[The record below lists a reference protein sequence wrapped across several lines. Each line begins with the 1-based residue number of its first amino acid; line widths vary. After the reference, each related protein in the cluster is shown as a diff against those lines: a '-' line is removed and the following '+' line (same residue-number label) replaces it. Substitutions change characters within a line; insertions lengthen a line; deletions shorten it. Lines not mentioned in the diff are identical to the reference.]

1 MSQDPSTLI
10 FHHIPKAAGSVF
22 SSSLAVY
29 FPESAVFRMDYV
41 ETNQERID
49 FIAGLTEKER
59 KRYRLILG
67 HMPFG
72 VHRLLAQQS
81 AYYAFVRHPVKRV
94 LSLCRFICEREHHYL
109 NSKLKEAG
117 SVAAFVR
124 SGCTTETHNEM
135 VRYFCYPEQID
146 ESEPVGPQHLKFA
159 IENIETHFP
168 SVGLSENY
176 DASVVI
182 FSKLYG
188 MSAPFYIRRNQSK
201 GASVVLTDEDK
212 EAVREANTW
221 DMELYEYLQERFQK
235 QLDASLEEDPDAVS
249 RFQKAN
255 SSYGRFIYTL
265 RGGTRKVLR
274 ALRRKS

>member
-1 MSQDPSTLI
+1 MSQHQSTLI

-29 FPESAVFRMDYV
+29 FPEREVFRMDYV

-49 FIAGLTEKER
+49 FIAGLSEEER

-72 VHRLLAQQS
+72 VHRLLPEES
-81 AYYAFVRHPVKRV
+81 SYYGFVRQPVKRV
-94 LSLCRFICEREHHYL
+94 LSLCRFIREREYHTL
-109 NSKLKEAG
+109 NPKLKEAG
-117 SVAAFVR
+117 SIAAFVR
-124 SGCTTETHNEM
+124 SGCTNETHNEM

-146 ESEPVGPQHLKFA
+146 ESEPVGPQHLEFA
-159 IENIETHFP
+159 KENVETHFP
-168 SVGLSENY
+168 SVGLTENY
-176 DASVVI
+176 DASLAI

-188 MSAPFYIRRNQSK
+188 MSAPYYIRRNQSK
-201 GASVVLTDEDK
+201 GAGPVLTDEDK

-255 SSYGRFIYTL
+255 SRYGRFIYTL
-265 RGGTRKVLR
+265 RGGTRKVFR